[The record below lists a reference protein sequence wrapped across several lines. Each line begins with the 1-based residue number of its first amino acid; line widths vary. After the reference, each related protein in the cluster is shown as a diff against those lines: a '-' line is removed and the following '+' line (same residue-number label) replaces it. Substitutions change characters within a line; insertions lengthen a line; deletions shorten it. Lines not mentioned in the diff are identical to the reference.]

1 MSRSYTA
8 VDESQTVTHYDK
20 DVFQLVMAG
29 VRFFVS
35 DAQMRIKMTMRICNE
50 IICALAVALA
60 ALSAGN
66 ACAQSDYPNKPIHFI
81 VGFAAGGGNDLFARL
96 VVQKFQENTGAT
108 AVIENRVGAGGR
120 IAAEFVAGQA
130 TDGYTVLVGATGQM
144 SIATAIFPDLS
155 YHASNS
161 FTPLNMIAS
170 FPLVL
175 VVPADHP
182 ARDIK
187 ELIAWAK
194 ANPDKSNYG
203 TSSPAFTIAS
213 ELLKLKSG
221 MPAVAIPYKS
231 SNESNLSVVSGQS
244 LFTISDGPP
253 VIPLVKGGKIR
264 ALAVTGSERSP
275 ELPDVPS
282 MAESGFPEVNTYLW
296 SGFFVP
302 AGTQAPIVTKLMTE
316 LGKALADP
324 GVQDGLQKMAVKP
337 GGPTGDAFKKRIDDD
352 IKTFAEVVKAANL
365 TFK

>member
-1 MSRSYTA
+1 
-8 VDESQTVTHYDK
+8 
-20 DVFQLVMAG
+20 MAG
-29 VRFFVS
+29 PSVRFSRVRPGRGAPTG
-35 DAQMRIKMTMRICNE
+35 DTMVKIRKAL
-50 IICALAVALA
+50 ICALSAVLVVF
-60 ALSAGN
+60 SAGV
-66 ACAQSDYPNKPIHFI
+66 AGAQTDYPNRPIHFI

-108 AVIENRVGAGGR
+108 AVIDNRVGAGGR
-120 IAAEFVAGQA
+120 IAAEFVSRQPP
-130 TDGYTVLVGATGQM
+130 DGYSVLVGATGQM
-144 SIATAIFPDLS
+144 SIATAVYLDLT

-161 FTPLNMIAS
+161 FIPLNMIAS

-175 VVPADHP
+175 VVPVDHP
-182 ARDIK
+182 AKNVK
-187 ELIAWAK
+187 ELVAWAK

-203 TSSPAFTIAS
+203 TSSPAFTITT
-213 ELLKLKSG
+213 ELFKLKSG

-253 VIPLVKGGKIR
+253 AIPLVKGGKTR

-282 MAESGFPEVNTYLW
+282 MAEAGYPEVNTQLW

-302 AGTQAPIVTKLMTE
+302 AGAPAPVVAKLTAE

-324 GVQDGLQKMAVKP
+324 GVQEGLKKMAVKP
-337 GGPTGDAFKKRIDDD
+337 GGPTGDAFKKRIDED
-352 IKTFAEVVKAANL
+352 IKTFADVAKAANL

>member
-1 MSRSYTA
+1 M
-8 VDESQTVTHYDK
+8 
-20 DVFQLVMAG
+20 
-29 VRFFVS
+29 VRI
-35 DAQMRIKMTMRICNE
+35 RKGL
-50 IICALAVALA
+50 ICALAVLLT

-66 ACAQSDYPNKPIHFI
+66 ARAQADYPNKPIHFI

-108 AVIENRVGAGGR
+108 TVIENRVGAGGR
-120 IAAEFVAGQA
+120 IAAEFAARQP

-182 ARDIK
+182 AKNVK

-213 ELLKLKSG
+213 ELLKLRSG

-264 ALAVTGSERSP
+264 ALAVTGSERSS

-282 MAESGFPEVNTYLW
+282 MAEAGFPDVNTHLW

-302 AGTQAPIVTKLMTE
+302 AGTPAPIVAKLTAE

-337 GGPTGDAFKKRIDDD
+337 GGPTGDAFKKRIDAD
-352 IKTFAEVVKAANL
+352 IKTFAEIVKAANL
-365 TFK
+365 SFK

>member
-1 MSRSYTA
+1 
-8 VDESQTVTHYDK
+8 
-20 DVFQLVMAG
+20 
-29 VRFFVS
+29 
-35 DAQMRIKMTMRICNE
+35 
-50 IICALAVALA
+50 
-60 ALSAGN
+60 
-66 ACAQSDYPNKPIHFI
+66 
-81 VGFAAGGGNDLFARL
+81 
-96 VVQKFQENTGAT
+96 
-108 AVIENRVGAGGR
+108 
-120 IAAEFVAGQA
+120 
-130 TDGYTVLVGATGQM
+130 
-144 SIATAIFPDLS
+144 
-155 YHASNS
+155 
-161 FTPLNMIAS
+161 
-170 FPLVL
+170 
-175 VVPADHP
+175 
-182 ARDIK
+182 
-187 ELIAWAK
+187 
-194 ANPDKSNYG
+194 
-203 TSSPAFTIAS
+203 
-213 ELLKLKSG
+213 
-221 MPAVAIPYKS
+221 
-231 SNESNLSVVSGQS
+231 VVSGQS

>member
-1 MSRSYTA
+1 MRIPNHMICAIAMLLAASFGGTA
-8 VDESQTVTHYDK
+8 VAQT
-20 DVFQLVMAG
+20 
-29 VRFFVS
+29 
-35 DAQMRIKMTMRICNE
+35 N
-50 IICALAVALA
+50 
-60 ALSAGN
+60 
-66 ACAQSDYPNKPIHFI
+66 YPNRPIHFI

-96 VVQKFQENTGAT
+96 VVQKFQQNTGLT

-120 IAAEFVAGQA
+120 IAAEFVARQPA
-130 TDGYTVLVGATGQM
+130 DGYTVLVGATGQM

-161 FTPLNMIAS
+161 FIPLNMIAS

-182 ARDIK
+182 AKTVK
-187 ELIAWAK
+187 ELVAWAK

-213 ELLKLKSG
+213 ELLKLKTG

-231 SNESNLSVVSGQS
+231 SNESNLSVVAGLC

-253 VIPLVKGGKIR
+253 AIPLVKGGKTR

-282 MAESGFPEVNTYLW
+282 MAEAGFPDVDTHLW

-302 AGTQAPIVTKLMTE
+302 AGTPAPIVAKLTAE
-316 LGKALADP
+316 LGKALAHP
-324 GVQDGLQKMAVKP
+324 AVKEGLEKMAVKP
-337 GGPTGDAFKKRIDDD
+337 GGPTGDAFKKRIDAD
-352 IKTFAEVVKAANL
+352 IKSFAEVVKAANL